1 MVFYFVTVNNQSA
14 TSIKFFNL
22 NTFMNIGILGTK
34 LGMTQIFDE
43 SGLAIPVTI
52 IKAGPCLITQIKTV
66 ETDGYNAVQ
75 VGYSEI
81 QSKLLNKPKLGH
93 LQKAGSPP
101 LKYLKEYR
109 IQSSSGELVGAT
121 ISVNS
126 FNLGDKVSITGKT
139 IGKGFAGTVKRHNF
153 TRGPM
158 THGSKN
164 HREPGSIGMGT
175 TPGRVYPGKK
185 MAGRLGG
192 KQTTIKNLQIV
203 LINPENNLLVVK
215 GAIPGK
221 LGNLLSIKKITK

>member
-1 MVFYFVTVNNQSA
+1 
-14 TSIKFFNL
+14 
-22 NTFMNIGILGTK
+22 MNIGILGTK

-52 IKAGPCLITQIKTV
+52 IKTGPCRVTQIKTL
-66 ETDGYNAVQ
+66 ETDGYSALQ
-75 VGYSEI
+75 VGYLET
-81 QSKLLNKPKLGH
+81 QSKLLTKPELGH
-93 LQKAGSPP
+93 LRKTDSPA
-101 LKYLKEYR
+101 LKHLKEYKVD
-109 IQSSSGELVGAT
+109 STNNVTVGSLLSVDLFSVGDTLT
-121 ISVNS
+121 IS
-126 FNLGDKVSITGKT
+126 GKT

-175 TPGRVYPGKK
+175 TPGRVYPGKR

-192 KQTTIKNLQIV
+192 KQTTIKNLQVV
-203 LINPENNLLVVK
+203 LINSENNLLVVK

>member
-1 MVFYFVTVNNQSA
+1 
-14 TSIKFFNL
+14 
-22 NTFMNIGILGTK
+22 MNIGILGTK

-52 IKAGPCLITQIKTV
+52 IKAGPCLITQIKTL
-66 ETDGYNAVQ
+66 ETDGYNAIQ

-93 LQKAGSPP
+93 LQKAGSPS

-109 IQSSSGELVGAT
+109 IQSSSGELVGTT

>member
-1 MVFYFVTVNNQSA
+1 
-14 TSIKFFNL
+14 
-22 NTFMNIGILGTK
+22 MNIGILGTK

-52 IKAGPCLITQIKTV
+52 IKAGPCLITQIKTLD
-66 ETDGYNAVQ
+66 TDGYNAVQ
-75 VGYSEI
+75 VGYSETR
-81 QSKLLNKPKLGH
+81 SKLLTKPRLGH
-93 LQKAGSPP
+93 LEKVGATP

-109 IQSSSGELVGAT
+109 IQSSNGEVLGGT
-121 ISVNS
+121 ISVSS
-126 FNLGDKVSITGKT
+126 FTLGDKVSVTGKT

-192 KQTTIKNLQIV
+192 KQTTIKNLEIV
-203 LINPENNLLVVK
+203 LINLENNLLVVK

-221 LGNLLSIKKITK
+221 LGNLLSVKKITK

>member
-1 MVFYFVTVNNQSA
+1 
-14 TSIKFFNL
+14 
-22 NTFMNIGILGTK
+22 MNIGILGTK

-52 IKAGPCLITQIKTV
+52 IKAGPCRVTQIKTL
-66 ETDGYNAVQ
+66 ETDGYSALQ
-75 VGYSEI
+75 VGYLET
-81 QSKLLNKPKLGH
+81 QSKLLTKPELGH
-93 LQKAGSPP
+93 LRKTDSPA
-101 LKYLKEYR
+101 LKHLKEYKVD
-109 IQSSSGELVGAT
+109 STNNVTVGSLLSVDLFSVGDTLT
-121 ISVNS
+121 IS
-126 FNLGDKVSITGKT
+126 GKT

-175 TPGRVYPGKK
+175 TPGRVYPGKR

-192 KQTTIKNLQIV
+192 KQTTIKNLQVV
-203 LINPENNLLVVK
+203 LINSENNLLVVK

-221 LGNLLSIKKITK
+221 LGNLLSIKKIIK

>member
-1 MVFYFVTVNNQSA
+1 
-14 TSIKFFNL
+14 
-22 NTFMNIGILGTK
+22 MNIGILGTK

-52 IKAGPCLITQIKTV
+52 IKAGPCIITQIKTLD
-66 ETDGYNAVQ
+66 TDGYNAVQ

-81 QSKLLNKPKLGH
+81 QSKLLTKPKLGH
-93 LQKAGSPP
+93 LQKAGAPP

-109 IQSSSGELVGAT
+109 MQSSEGEVLGST

-126 FNLGDKVSITGKT
+126 FTLGDKVSVTGKT

-185 MAGRLGG
+185 MAGRVGG
-192 KQTTIKNLQIV
+192 KQTTIKNLQVV
-203 LINPENNLLVVK
+203 LINLENNLLVVK

>member
-1 MVFYFVTVNNQSA
+1 
-14 TSIKFFNL
+14 
-22 NTFMNIGILGTK
+22 MNIGILGTK

-52 IKAGPCLITQIKTV
+52 IKAGPCLITQIKTLD
-66 ETDGYNAVQ
+66 TDGYNAVQ

-81 QSKLLNKPKLGH
+81 QSKLLTKPKLGH
-93 LQKAGSPP
+93 LQKAGAPP

-109 IQSSSGELVGAT
+109 MQSSEGEVLGST

-126 FNLGDKVSITGKT
+126 FTLGDKVSVTGKT

-192 KQTTIKNLQIV
+192 KQTTIKNLQVV
-203 LINPENNLLVVK
+203 LINLENNLLVVK

-221 LGNLLSIKKITK
+221 LGNLLSVKKITK